1 MNQFLNAFKYHLIN
15 SYLYL
20 IETIYDLYKLIISIV
35 LLVTIPIWYVPVVVF
50 IKLVEPSIKRKQ
62 EEETEK
68 VIDRMFP
75 NEKSTTLW
83 NLKTEWLPYM
93 K

>member
-1 MNQFLNAFKYHLIN
+1 MKQFLNVIKFHLMN

-20 IETIYDLYKLIISIV
+20 IGSMYNLYKLIISIV
-35 LLVTIPIWYVPVVVF
+35 LLVTIPIWYIPVVVF
-50 IKLVEPSIKRKQ
+50 IKLMEPSIKRKQ

-75 NEKSTTLW
+75 NKKSTTL
-83 NLKTEWLPYM
+83 
-93 K
+93 

>member
-1 MNQFLNAFKYHLIN
+1 MNQFLNVIKYHLVK

-35 LLVTIPIWYVPVVVF
+35 LLVTIPIWYIPVVVF
-50 IKLVEPSIKRKQ
+50 IKLMEPSIKRKQ

-83 NLKTEWLPYM
+83 NSKTD
-93 K
+93 

>member
-1 MNQFLNAFKYHLIN
+1 MNQFLNVIKYHLVK

-35 LLVTIPIWYVPVVVF
+35 LLVTIPIWYIPVVVF
-50 IKLVEPSIKRKQ
+50 IKLMEPSIKRKQ

-75 NEKSTTLW
+75 NKKSTTL
-83 NLKTEWLPYM
+83 
-93 K
+93 

>member
-1 MNQFLNAFKYHLIN
+1 MNQFLNVIKYHLVK

-35 LLVTIPIWYVPVVVF
+35 LLVTIPIWYIPVVVF
-50 IKLVEPSIKRKQ
+50 IKLMEPSIKRKQ

-75 NEKSTTLW
+75 SKKSTTL
-83 NLKTEWLPYM
+83 
-93 K
+93 

>member
-1 MNQFLNAFKYHLIN
+1 MNQFLNVIKYHLVK

-35 LLVTIPIWYVPVVVF
+35 LLVTIPIWYIPVVVF
-50 IKLVEPSIKRKQ
+50 IKLMEPSIKRKQ

-75 NEKSTTLW
+75 NEKSTTL
-83 NLKTEWLPYM
+83 
-93 K
+93 